1 MTLLYHWSNDKEIT
15 LNRYIREHY
24 DSSTDLT
31 QFYSS
36 VDWNQ
41 LQHVLNFPQID
52 LIKLRADKALED
64 IILSTSISKTIA
76 HWNERKPHKTSISE
90 QLSKLPISSY
100 QVEVAPPP
108 PSKTQRRSSLGLPAM
123 GEINFH
129 NRKLSLS
136 KPAEIATTNVNVI
149 TRAEVGYKPQVQK
162 QAKEVPQIPNRR
174 SLIVGEH
181 LPLYIRKQ
189 LQEQA
194 QSQLQ
199 DHQEEGQENQA
210 LESETPGSKDSKD
223 TKGRESSKGRKDINT
238 SSKTLKDINTSSKS
252 LKDIN
257 SHSKTPK
264 DINSHSKTVKDTKS
278 HSTTVKDTNSHSK
291 TVKDINSN
299 PLKGSDAKDSKN
311 SNSKGDQVVNLTRKG
326 NSNKTDGKTSIALGA
341 RGEDGR
347 SGNSTS
353 SGQESSKRLPSRLE
367 NLLSNSQSLYPNIR
381 DDAEEDTE
389 DAAALET
396 DYMLPNLFTK
406 YFQLED
412 TEANDDLW
420 KELDSDES
428 EFAEAEEDEGDED
441 DDYLFKM

>member
-41 LQHVLNFPQID
+41 LQHVLNFPHID

-223 TKGRESSKGRKDINT
+223 TKGRESSKGRKDIST
-238 SSKTLKDINTSSKS
+238 SSKT

-264 DINSHSKTVKDTKS
+264 DINSHAKPA
-278 HSTTVKDTNSHSK
+278 KDTNSHSK
-291 TVKDINSN
+291 TVKDTKSHSKTVKDIKSN
-299 PLKGSDAKDSKN
+299 PLKRSDSKDSNN

-326 NSNKTDGKTSIALGA
+326 HSNKTEGKTSIALGA

-367 NLLSNSQSLYPNIR
+367 NLLSNSQSLYPNMR
-381 DDAEEDTE
+381 EDAEEDTE